1 MSKALAYYKQN
12 KEEDFVQLL
21 DRSRT
26 DASLK
31 YENHEMDQLKTLDL
45 LAAYYVMKGNKER
58 NSDKKRDLFA
68 KATVLY
74 TAADKIIMYE
84 PNHLVG
90 RALFCLSE
98 PAKMDQSESQFE
110 YVLKQVPSNIPA
122 LLGQSSLSLH
132 SILYYLMN
140 DFPLNRKGVP
150 LLQ

>member
-1 MSKALAYYKQN
+1 LAYYKQN

-26 DASLK
+26 DASLQYQE
-31 YENHEMDQLKTLDL
+31 YEKDQMQALDT
-45 LAAYYVMKGNKER
+45 LAAYYVTKANKEKNR
-58 NSDKKRDLFA
+58 DKKRDLFA

-98 PAKMDQSESQFE
+98 PDKMDQADAQFNF
-110 YVLKQVPSNIPA
+110 VLNQAPNNIPS
-122 LLGQSSLSLH
+122 LLG
-132 SILYYLMN
+132 
-140 DFPLNRKGVP
+140 
-150 LLQ
+150 

>member
-26 DASLK
+26 DASLQYQE
-31 YENHEMDQLKTLDL
+31 YEKDQMQALDT
-45 LAAYYVMKGNKER
+45 LAAYYVTKANKEKNR
-58 NSDKKRDLFA
+58 DKKRDLFA

-98 PAKMDQSESQFE
+98 PDKMDQADAQFNF
-110 YVLKQVPSNIPA
+110 VLNQAPNNIPS
-122 LLGQSSLSLH
+122 LLGQLS
-132 SILYYLMN
+132 
-140 DFPLNRKGVP
+140 F
-150 LLQ
+150 